1 MSRPVPAPRPGE
13 TAPPRRRGDLVL
25 SVLLPLAVIGLGV
38 ALSVGQDGLAAVVDL
53 CLSVLP

>member
-13 TAPPRRRGDLVL
+13 PAPPRRRGDLVL

-38 ALSVGQDGLAAVVDL
+38 ALSVGHDGLAAMVDL